1 MFDSLAGLGA
11 LLLQTTVAP
20 PAAVRDTVYLMQGEP
35 GWFQRVT
42 SVASGLMTLALLALA
57 VSLVPAAW
65 NFRKTYQRWN
75 KLLERIGGD
84 VKPLTHHAAIVAD
97 NLDYITTALR
107 ADVHRV
113 NATVNDA
120 NTRLQS
126 AVRQMERRVQAF
138 NALLDVAQQE
148 SERAFVTT
156 AATVRGVRTGA
167 AVLRDHLQAAIDP
180 QALDAVEQDLVQEE
194 LLLDDDLDDEENA
207 HGSYDNDPPGP
218 GSARPRVRPR
228 GRPL

>member
-11 LLLQTTVAP
+11 LLLQTVAVS
-20 PAAVRDTVYLMQGEP
+20 PAGIGDTIVMKQVDP
-35 GWFQRVT
+35 GWFTRVT
-42 SVASGLMTLALLALA
+42 GVASGLMSIALLVLTVA
-57 VSLVPAAW
+57 LVPAAW
-65 NFRKTYQRWN
+65 NFRKTYARWN

-84 VKPLTHHAAIVAD
+84 VKPLMHHAAIVAD
-97 NLDYITTALR
+97 NLDYISTALR

-120 NTRLQS
+120 NERLQQ

-167 AVLRDHLQAAIDP
+167 AMLRDNLHA
-180 QALDAVEQDLVQEE
+180 ALDSEALDEMEQDVVQEE
-194 LLLDDDLDDEENA
+194 LLLSGADDEEITDGYDDFGTT
-207 HGSYDNDPPGP
+207 GSGP
-218 GSARPRVRPR
+218 SRPRVRPR
-228 GRPL
+228 RRPG